1 MPLSGD
7 AVFWIAAL
15 IFFIIVE
22 AVTVGLASIWF
33 AIGAVAALICALLH
47 GPIWLQVV
55 WFLAVSVAT
64 LILTRPLVK
73 KYVNGRAVP
82 TNADRNIG
90 RTATVTER
98 IDNLA
103 GTGAVKVDALTWTA
117 RSVSDEQTIE
127 AGAVV
132 TIREIRGVKLLVEP
146 KTGEF

>member
-1 MPLSGD
+1 MPLSGET
-7 AVFWIAAL
+7 VFWIAAL

-22 AVTVGLASIWF
+22 AATVGLASIWF
-33 AIGAVAALICALLH
+33 AIGALAALICALLH

-73 KYVNGRAVP
+73 KYVNGRTVP

-127 AGAVV
+127 PGTTVV
-132 TIREIRGVKLLVEP
+132 VREIRGVKLLVEP
-146 KTGEF
+146 KEER

>member
-1 MPLSGD
+1 MPLSGE

-33 AIGAVAALICALLH
+33 AIGALAALICALLR

-73 KYVNGRAVP
+73 KYMRGKVVP

-90 RTATVTER
+90 RTATVAER

-103 GTGAVKVDALTWTA
+103 GTGAVRIDGVTWTA
-117 RSVSDEQTIE
+117 RSADERETIE
-127 AGAVV
+127 AGTMV
-132 TIREIRGVKLLVEP
+132 TVREIRGVKLVVEP
-146 KTGEF
+146 KEQV

>member
-1 MPLSGD
+1 MPLSAD
-7 AVFWIAAL
+7 SIFWIAAL
-15 IFFIIVE
+15 ILFIIVE

-33 AIGAVAALICALLH
+33 AIGAVAALICALLR

-90 RTATVTER
+90 RTAT
-98 IDNLA
+98 
-103 GTGAVKVDALTWTA
+103 
-117 RSVSDEQTIE
+117 
-127 AGAVV
+127 
-132 TIREIRGVKLLVEP
+132 
-146 KTGEF
+146 

>member
-1 MPLSGD
+1 MPLSGE
-7 AVFWIAAL
+7 AIFWIAAL
-15 IFFIIVE
+15 IFFVIVE
-22 AVTVGLASIWF
+22 AATVGLASIWF

-47 GPIWLQVV
+47 GAIWLQVV

-64 LILTRPLVK
+64 LVLTRPLVK
-73 KYVNGRAVP
+73 IFVNGRAVP

-117 RSVSDEQTIE
+117 RSVRDEQTIE
-127 AGAVV
+127 PGALV

-146 KTGEF
+146 KEEF